1 MAHPVASLDGRGKQ
15 PVYLLDFSVYKPPE
29 ELRLIRDDAE
39 AKARQWPA
47 YRGLPV
53 EKVDEIKRFMFKVVQ
68 QSGLSQTGTY
78 LPAGINPMITTAPKH
93 DVEACMEEAEM
104 VMGGAVQELLDRTG
118 VQPAQVDILVTNCSI
133 FSATPSL
140 ASMLINKFKFRTDV
154 QAYHLGG
161 MGCSN
166 GVISIGLIR
175 DLLQARPNSL
185 ALFVPAEVTSAA
197 YYPGLH
203 KHYMV
208 SNCIFRMGGA
218 AVLLSNKQQHAR
230 VAKYQLHYN
239 VRVHTGQS
247 DDAYRCVTW
256 GPDPDG
262 SNGVY
267 LDKKII
273 AAAGA
278 ALETCLRRVAPK
290 ILTWS
295 QLLEASVNYAGR
307 ATGLVDWKA
316 WKPSFT
322 QCVEHF
328 AIHAGGYAVLKGI
341 QQGMDLPV
349 DAVLPSFAALRD
361 YGNTSCSTTWYSM
374 AYIETCGKITKG
386 QTLMQVG
393 VGGGMKGGINIW
405 RSLRNVHTMH
415 PAWVHL
421 ANAPITEADL
431 PRSIQAAAIPVSSKT
446 GCVASKAEAPLGE
459 VDDAKAS
466 RRQAGGKAAVDV
478 VGVSAA
484 VPGVGVEGDDAN
496 APVAEFML

>member
-1 MAHPVASLDGRGKQ
+1 M
-15 PVYLLDFSVYKPPE
+15 E
-29 ELRLIRDDAE
+29 
-39 AKARQWPA
+39 
-47 YRGLPV
+47 
-53 EKVDEIKRFMFKVVQ
+53 EIKRFMFKVVQ

-78 LPAGINPMITTAPKH
+78 LPAGINPMLTTAPKY
-93 DVEACMEEAEM
+93 DVDACMEEAEM

-118 VQPAQVDILVTNCSI
+118 VRPAQVDILVTNCSI

-154 QAYHLGG
+154 QSYHLGG

-166 GVISIGLIR
+166 GVIGIGLMR
-175 DLLQARPNSL
+175 DLLQARRNSV

-197 YYPGLH
+197 YYHGLH
-203 KHYMV
+203 KHYMI

-218 AVLLSNKQQHAR
+218 AVLLSNKPQHAR
-230 VAKYQLHYN
+230 VAKYQLHCN

-247 DDAYRCVTW
+247 DESYRCVTY

-262 SNGVY
+262 ANGVY
-267 LDKKII
+267 LDKKIV

-278 ALETCLRRVAPK
+278 ALESCLRRL
-290 ILTWS
+290 LTWG
-295 QLLEASVNYAGR
+295 QLLEASVNYVGR
-307 ATGLVDWKA
+307 ASGLVDWKA
-316 WKPSFT
+316 WRPSFSRS
-322 QCVEHF
+322 VEHF

-341 QQGMDLPV
+341 QKGMDLPV

-386 QTLMQVG
+386 QTVMQVG

-405 RSLRNVHTMH
+405 RALRNNHTTH

-421 ANAPITEADL
+421 ANSPITEADL
-431 PRSIQAAAIPVSSKT
+431 PRSIQAAPIPVDSKPSS
-446 GCVASKAEAPLGE
+446 VPSKAQAPLGAVE
-459 VDDAKAS
+459 DSEAS
-466 RRQAGGKAAVDV
+466 SGLPGGGAAVAV
-478 VGVSAA
+478 VGVSAV
-484 VPGVGVEGDDAN
+484 VPAAGVEGDDAN
-496 APVAEFML
+496 GAEFML